1 MKLVEVFS
9 RVVRRPASVFSK
21 LALAAVWRVGC
32 KEVSAET
39 GLVKAGQLRS
49 DGSLDYDAAW
59 RWEEH
64 RGLEI
69 CFE

>member
-1 MKLVEVFS
+1 M
-9 RVVRRPASVFSK
+9 FSK

-64 RGLEI
+64 RGLER